1 MMTILSCIP
10 AAVAALLGFDAS
22 FLVVANS
29 LPSRCV
35 RLGVCPREGPHFISP
50 DRGNADPL
58 AVLQIGFASDGDH
71 ARRGLLRI
79 SAYGQARK
87 HNI

>member
-1 MMTILSCIP
+1 MMTILSCFP

-35 RLGVCPREGPHFISP
+35 RLGVCHRARKFRLGPHFISP
-50 DRGNADPL
+50 DRSNADPL
-58 AVLQIGFASDGDH
+58 AVLQIGFASDGDR
-71 ARRGLLRI
+71 ARPATYFCLWAGP
-79 SAYGQARK
+79 
-87 HNI
+87 

>member
-10 AAVAALLGFDAS
+10 AAVATLLGFDAS

-35 RLGVCPREGPHFISP
+35 RLAFAP
-50 DRGNADPL
+50 DRENFG
-58 AVLQIGFASDGDH
+58 
-71 ARRGLLRI
+71 
-79 SAYGQARK
+79 
-87 HNI
+87 

>member
-1 MMTILSCIP
+1 MTILSCIP

-35 RLGVCPREGPHFISP
+35 RLGVCPR
-50 DRGNADPL
+50 
-58 AVLQIGFASDGDH
+58 
-71 ARRGLLRI
+71 ARKFRLEPARI
-79 SAYGQARK
+79 SSRLIAATPTRWQSCKSASLAMETVRGAA
-87 HNI
+87 